1 MGKTR
6 NENYFKN
13 RIFLKLLPIQKIK
26 QHDSFEIFTL
36 IFMSS
41 LIVYLKMLLIMIMNE
56 MEISFFEQ

>member
-13 RIFLKLLPIQKIK
+13 RIFLKLLLIQKIK
-26 QHDSFEIFTL
+26 QHRSFKILTL
-36 IFMSS
+36 IFTSS

-56 MEISFFEQ
+56 KENLFFEQ